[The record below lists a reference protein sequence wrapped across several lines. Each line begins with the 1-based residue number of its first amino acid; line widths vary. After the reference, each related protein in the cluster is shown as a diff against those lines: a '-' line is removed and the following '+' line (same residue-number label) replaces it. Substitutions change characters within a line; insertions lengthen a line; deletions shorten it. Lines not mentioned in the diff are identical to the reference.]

1 MIAASDS
8 HGHVLFFSPGSEKGG
23 QYSSCPEE
31 MFYHTDYRPLL
42 LVPGREHLSDKEALV
57 PNYFLISF
65 SLTQ

>member
-42 LVPGREHLSDKEALV
+42 RDSQHHVVDEQTQCRYGR
-57 PNYFLISF
+57 
-65 SLTQ
+65 Q